1 MISLLRRYL
10 RKYLWET
17 VANVV
22 FVIAQV
28 LLQLQVVSMTKV
40 ILNKGVKVGDVPV
53 IVNTSVVMLLMT
65 LAMGVSV
72 VIASY
77 MSSRV
82 TACVTFDLQEDI
94 FKKIVSLSQYDYS
107 RFGGSTLMTRATSDV
122 SNIQLFLLNFL
133 RSCLL
138 VPFVIVGLIIAT
150 AMISLGLCAILVVAF
165 ALTIAFMVLK
175 SKQSIPPFN
184 EYRSSLDRLNV
195 LMREKIEGA
204 RSIRAFGRRQYE
216 TEKFDAVNRE
226 SVDVSLEA
234 DYRIYFLTPVAL
246 IIMNV
251 AVVVIYYL
259 GSIELQSQIVSISDL
274 ILFFQYVT
282 YFISSLALIPFL
294 VNTLPKVVVSVARIR
309 EVLDFEETIV
319 NDPKTAPA
327 RCDGEITFK
336 NVIFGY
342 DGAKDVIADISFH
355 AKPGTTTAFIGAT
368 GSGKSTIMYLL
379 DRMYDPTF
387 GEIFVDGVDVRDM
400 DLEALRS
407 RISFASQ
414 KTLVLQDTVYNNIA
428 MGDETITRDDA
439 KACCDVTMFSEVL
452 DHLDNGLD
460 SEMAQGGMNVSGG
473 QKQRLSLARAIARDA
488 EIYVFDD
495 TFSAL
500 DLKTEAMVR
509 KSIKERLAGR
519 TVIMVAQKIS
529 TIRDA
534 DNIIVLEKG
543 RIAAQGTHGELLA
556 TCPVYQEIYESQDY
570 GQEGGE
576 ANG

>member
-10 RKYLWET
+10 RKYLKET
-17 VANVV
+17 VTNVV

-94 FKKIVSLSQYDYS
+94 FEKIVSFSQYDYN

-150 AMISLGLCAILVVAF
+150 ATINLGLCAILVVAF
-165 ALTIAFMVLK
+165 AITITFMVLK
-175 SKQSIPPFN
+175 SRQSIPPFN
-184 EYRSSLDRLNV
+184 EYRTSLDRLNV

-216 TEKFDAVNRE
+216 TEKFDAVNHE

-234 DYRIYFLTPVAL
+234 DYKIYFLTPVAL
-246 IIMNV
+246 IIMNI
-251 AVVVIYYL
+251 AVVIIYYL
-259 GSIELQSQIVSISDL
+259 GSIDLQNQIVSISDL

-294 VNTLPKVVVSVARIR
+294 VNTLPKVVVSVARIN

-319 NDPKTAPA
+319 NNPKATPS
-327 RCDGEITFK
+327 RCDGAITFK

-342 DGAKDVIADISFH
+342 NGAKDVIADISFH
-355 AKPGTTTAFIGAT
+355 AEPGTTTAFIGAT

-387 GEIFVDGVDVRDM
+387 GEIFVDGVNVRDM
-400 DLEALRS
+400 DIEALRS

-428 MGDETITRDDA
+428 MGNEAITRDGA
-439 KACCDVTMFSEVL
+439 KACCDATMFSEVF

-500 DLKTEAMVR
+500 DLKTEATVR
-509 KSIKERLAGR
+509 KSIKERLAGK

-529 TIRDA
+529 TIKDA

-543 RIAAQGTHGELLA
+543 RIAAQGTHEQLLA

-570 GQEGGE
+570 GEEGGE
-576 ANG
+576 AHG